1 MSHLGAITKYPVSA
15 RLPGLQQ
22 PALNVMGAVQQLA
35 LSSQKL
41 SDDTSD
47 EVSKSVDDFMILVC
61 FIL

>member
-1 MSHLGAITKYPVSA
+1 MSA

-47 EVSKSVDDFMILVC
+47 EVSKSMDDFHDFLYVSFC
-61 FIL
+61 SSCKQR